1 MILEITLNMF
11 ADTII
16 LVLMGVSIIVAFAF
30 LTYAFLF
37 TRILSK
43 LEFKS
48 EKAENI
54 FSTIIFV
61 GICVMTFLSQGTKD
75 GLLWGVVLILA
86 LAAQRLLSWIC
97 KKRNAPKET
106 QVLLTLPL
114 FWVLIAVGCF
124 TEDEYF
130 AIDMAGGLI
139 LTVFFVLSYMNIK
152 KEGALIQLSRKI
164 KLLITTVITFLCI
177 GIIEIAYYFFR

>member
-1 MILEITLNMF
+1 MLADMIM
-11 ADTII
+11 
-16 LVLMGVSIIVAFAF
+16 LVLMGVGIISAFAF

-43 LEFKS
+43 FEFKS

-61 GICVMTFLSQGTKD
+61 GICIMTFLNQGVED

-86 LAAQRLLSWIC
+86 LTAQRLLSWVC
-97 KKRNAPKET
+97 KKRNVPKET

-114 FWVLIAVGCF
+114 FWVLIAVGCW

-152 KEGALIQLSRKI
+152 KEGVLMQLSRRNKI
-164 KLLITTVITFLCI
+164 LITTVITFLCI